1 MAKKIDELFSKKER
15 YLKEIIES
23 NCIYVK
29 DLNHWV
35 GTNYIARLKLKKELL
50 KVTPKLLINKTRSRA
65 SRCRVCGFSIEKDK
79 LRIGYPTK
87 DPRGDYGY
95 ISCWVHIECSK
106 KILYSCLYI
115 EENENVLKGYLHEYK
130 NHNCSGEHYNKYEI
144 YIYNNLQWDLFFGG
158 IENINEEELSKLKEM
173 AKPYEIKNDLK
184 CRNSFEMLINEENEK
199 INSLDYLNVEKKI
212 TNYNL
217 IIPKEL
223 KYDLL
228 QYQKEGIYWMIN
240 QEMSNVKGGIL
251 ADEMG
256 MGKTIQAITLIL
268 CQKLNKLKEI
278 KKDERSD
285 DHDKVGYKND
295 DEEDEKKKKKKKSHM
310 LHGDI
315 YKEDILSFEERD
327 TKHEKSI
334 KEIDIKK
341 SYKNSSSILYC
352 KNSTSDDL
360 KVKEESDCSVILI
373 ESDDTQNEKMN
384 HKNDVMAENKIDTEN
399 VLNVKKIKNIKK
411 ECVNNKKIKN
421 NNNNNNNNNKSNFKK
436 NDFINKLKGQT
447 LIIAPVA
454 AVMQWK
460 SEIEKF
466 VDENILNVYVYHGN
480 SKIISDEELIKY
492 DIVITSYAVVEVNF
506 RKIVNKHKQPCE
518 YCGRLY
524 LPNNLDIHKKYFCG
538 PTAVRTEKLKKRK
551 KKNKDT
557 ALVAMKKFDETFVPT
572 PRNVLL
578 EIMANSKKELEDEK
592 KKNIEISN
600 KSLNHNNTKKNKGK
614 KNNQIKQRNAQKD
627 SNIDVIVLSSDSCK
641 EKSSSSENSVYS
653 PLSRKTSSR
662 IIDLSNLGFD
672 KETMEQVIESLSEG
686 GKKKKN
692 VKNVK
697 NVNSVKNVKSV
708 KNHRDVKWNVVIKNM
723 LENFLYNVD
732 MNDKCKHVLIKIYVT
747 NTTIQNTEL
756 EKLNMGELK
765 VVLITMGKH
774 IFGTK
779 VELINRILVSAKYI
793 RKELYD
799 ENTETEE
806 KDTSGVHNEDGDTSM
821 GVTNQKGKDKF
832 CKERKIKKEDEKSSI
847 EKKRKTVD
855 VISVGGDVKRDMSL
869 NKRRNRTNRGT
880 TMKIKGE
887 TREYASNKGKNNN
900 DDDNN
905 NSYYSDAKSYT
916 SESSD
921 ESYQGDICSKKKEPK
936 KNTKSIR
943 RSQRK
948 SYCKSSL
955 ESEKKEES
963 DNSYNT
969 NDYNDCDDCD
979 DCDDYNNCDDNNYC
993 DDSSNSFDS
1002 YDSIIVRKSKMSKEK
1017 KKRENMKIF
1026 DESAL
1031 HQIYWNRIILDEAHR
1046 IKNRN
1051 TSTTQSILNLKC
1063 CGYRWCLTGTPLQN
1077 RISELYSLIRFIE
1090 FYPYAYYFCSKKD
1103 CKCLL
1108 LNYEMR
1114 DNKYCYFC
1122 NHSRINHFNYFNKR
1136 ILKPIQSFGYRGEGL
1151 SGMSYLKNEVL
1162 DKILLRRTKGE
1173 RKSDINLKPL
1183 IIKIRKD
1190 KLSKEEKDF
1199 YESLYKQTSTQ
1210 FNTYVNSN
1218 TVLHNYA
1225 HIFDL
1230 LSRLRQAADHPYLI
1244 IFGNSF
1250 LSDPSGKFIKKNTT
1264 IIPAISNDYVCGI
1277 CLENV
1282 QKRNNISTKCNHNFH
1297 KSCLKQYIES
1307 FEMEN
1312 ADQQEEEKEDSNFKN
1327 SNMIKYNTYDIGQR
1341 EGMNNVKSTN
1351 SCKYDIVINDD
1362 IHNNINKLET
1372 HENDNLITNKDL
1384 LKNKKSLEKK
1394 SKSISVV
1401 KFKNKDGYINLLSND
1416 ENVKDYPVGCPVCYI
1431 PLTVDF
1437 NLLVD
1442 KEENEEDEIIIC
1454 KEETTYINKSFI
1466 NRINTQEY
1474 RSSTKIEAVYEEVQN
1489 VINNTDD
1496 KCLIFS
1502 QYCSMLDL
1510 IEYHLKKHNIV
1521 CSKLLGYMSMISRN
1535 NILYNFNQDKQLRVL
1550 LISLKAGG
1558 EGLNLQV
1565 ANRIFIVDP
1574 WWNPA
1579 AELQAIQRAH
1589 RIGQTKTVYA
1599 IRFIIENTVEEKIIQ
1614 LQNKKQLVFDSTIG
1628 DSGNAMQK
1636 LSKEDLAFLFHS

>member
-1 MAKKIDELFSKKER
+1 MAKKLDELFSKKER

-115 EENENVLKGYLHEYK
+115 KENENILKGYLHEYK
-130 NHNCSGEHYNKYEI
+130 NNNCYEENYNKYEI

-158 IENINEEELSKLKEM
+158 IENIDEEELLKLKEI
-173 AKPYEIKNDLK
+173 AKPYVLKNDLK
-184 CRNSFEMLINEENEK
+184 YSNSFEMLINEENEK
-199 INSLDYLNVEKKI
+199 MNSLNYLNIQRKI
-212 TNYNL
+212 TNYKF

-268 CQKLNKLKEI
+268 YQKLNKFNEI
-278 KKDERSD
+278 KVDEQDSD
-285 DHDKVGYKND
+285 NDKIDYKK
-295 DEEDEKKKKKKKSHM
+295 EEREEKCHM
-310 LHGDI
+310 LHCDI
-315 YKEDILSFEERD
+315 YKEDMLSFKEKD
-327 TKHEKSI
+327 TKYEKST
-334 KEIDIKK
+334 KDLDIQK
-341 SYKNSSSILYC
+341 SYNNSSTILDCNNSSS
-352 KNSTSDDL
+352 NDL
-360 KVKEESDCSVILI
+360 NVKEESECSVILI
-373 ESDDTQNEKMN
+373 ESDETQNKKIN
-384 HKNDVMAENKIDTEN
+384 QKKDVIEENNVQTEN
-399 VLNVKKIKNIKK
+399 MLNVKKIKNIKK
-411 ECVNNKKIKN
+411 ECVNKN
-421 NNNNNNNNNKSNFKK
+421 NNKLNCKM
-436 NDFINKLKGQT
+436 NDFINKLQGQT

-466 VDENILNVYVYHGN
+466 IDENILNVYVYHGN
-480 SKIISDEELIKY
+480 SKMISDEELIKY

-578 EIMANSKKELEDEK
+578 EIMANSKNELNDD
-592 KKNIEISN
+592 KKNNKISN
-600 KSLNHNNTKKNKGK
+600 KSVNDNNSNKNKGK
-614 KNNQIKQRNAQKD
+614 KNNKIKHRNTQKD
-627 SNIDVIVLSSDSCK
+627 SNIDVIVLSSDSYK
-641 EKSSSSENSVYS
+641 EKSSSSQNSVYS

-686 GKKKKN
+686 KKKKN
-692 VKNVK
+692 
-697 NVNSVKNVKSV
+697 V

-732 MNDKCKHVLIKIYVT
+732 MNDKCKHVLIKIYLT
-747 NTTIQNTEL
+747 KTTIQNTEL

-799 ENTETEE
+799 DNMEGEKKEE
-806 KDTSGVHNEDGDTSM
+806 SFIDNVDGDVTSD
-821 GVTNQKGKDKF
+821 VTNQRGKDKF
-832 CKERKIKKEDEKSSI
+832 CRTRKIKNEDEKSCI

-855 VISVGGDVKRDMSL
+855 VINVRGEVKRDMTS
-869 NKRRNRTNRGT
+869 NKKRRNT
-880 TMKIKGE
+880 TYEGATLIVKGE
-887 TREYASNKGKNNN
+887 KREYASNKGRNNDNNN
-900 DDDNN
+900 DDDDDNDNDNDCDDDCDSNN
-905 NSYYSDAKSYT
+905 NYYFSHSESYT
-916 SESSD
+916 SDNSD
-921 ESYQGDICSKKKEPK
+921 ESYQVDTSKKKKAPR
-936 KNTKSIR
+936 KNRKNNKR
-943 RSQRK
+943 RQRK
-948 SYCKSSL
+948 SSCKSSL
-955 ESEKKEES
+955 DNEKKEES
-963 DNSYNT
+963 NNSYNT
-969 NDYNDCDDCD
+969 
-979 DCDDYNNCDDNNYC
+979 DNYDN
-993 DDSSNSFDS
+993 SSNSFDS

-1090 FYPYAYYFCSKKD
+1090 FYPYAYYFCSKRD

-1114 DNKYCYFC
+1114 DNKYCYYC

-1136 ILKPIQSFGYRGEGL
+1136 ILKPIQSFGYKGEGL
-1151 SGMSYLKNEVL
+1151 SGMCYLKNEVL

-1173 RKSDINLKPL
+1173 RKSDIKLKPL

-1190 KLSKEEKDF
+1190 RLSNEEKDF

-1282 QKRNNISTKCNHNFH
+1282 DKRNNISTRCNHNFH

-1307 FEMEN
+1307 FEMEYGIHQKEGKDDTSEFRN
-1312 ADQQEEEKEDSNFKN
+1312 AD
-1327 SNMIKYNTYDIGQR
+1327 MIKYKSYDIGKSDN
-1341 EGMNNVKSTN
+1341 MNNMNNMKYRN

-1362 IHNNINKLET
+1362 IHDNMNKLET
-1372 HENDNLITNKDL
+1372 HENGNMNKNKAL
-1384 LKNKKSLEKK
+1384 LKNKKSLEEKR

-1401 KFKNKDGYINLLSND
+1401 KFKNNDGYINLLSND
-1416 ENVKDYPVGCPVCYI
+1416 ENVKDYPLGCPVCYI

-1437 NLLVD
+1437 NLLID

-1474 RSSTKIEAVYEEVQN
+1474 KSSTKIEAVYEEVQN

-1510 IEYHLKKHNIV
+1510 IEYHLKKHNII

-1628 DSGNAMQK
+1628 DSGNAMEK

>member
-1 MAKKIDELFSKKER
+1 MAKKFDQLFSKKER
-15 YLKEIIES
+15 YLKEILES

-50 KVTPKLLINKTRSRA
+50 KVTPKLLINKTRSKS
-65 SRCRVCGFSIEKDK
+65 SRCRVCGFAIEKDK

-106 KILYSCLYI
+106 KILYSCLYFK
-115 EENENVLKGYLHEYK
+115 ENENILKGYLHDYK
-130 NHNCSGEHYNKYEI
+130 NNNDYEENYNKYEI

-158 IENINEEELSKLKEM
+158 IENINEEELCKLKEISR
-173 AKPYEIKNDLK
+173 PYELKKNDLK
-184 CRNSFEMLINEENEK
+184 CSSSFEMLINEENEK
-199 INSLDYLNVEKKI
+199 INSLNYLNIEKKI
-212 TNYNL
+212 TNYKFSV
-217 IIPKEL
+217 PKEL

-228 QYQKEGIYWMIN
+228 EYQKEGISWMIN
-240 QEMSNVKGGIL
+240 QEKSNVKGGIL

-268 CQKLNKLKEI
+268 CQKLNTL
-278 KKDERSD
+278 
-285 DHDKVGYKND
+285 N
-295 DEEDEKKKKKKKSHM
+295 EKKVEPQNNVNVEYDHKKEEEETMIMMKEEHQKINPM
-310 LHGDI
+310 LHCDI
-315 YKEDILSFEERD
+315 YKENMTSFKETDIEY
-327 TKHEKSI
+327 KKSV
-334 KEIDIKK
+334 KGLYIKK
-341 SYKNSSSILYC
+341 STTYNSNNRSYCNNSSS
-352 KNSTSDDL
+352 NDL
-360 KVKEESDCSVILI
+360 KIKEESECCSVILI
-373 ESDDTQNEKMN
+373 ESDETQNEKIN
-384 HKNDVMAENKIDTEN
+384 DKKNVIEENDLVAQN
-399 VLNVKKIKNIKK
+399 VLNEKKIKNIKR
-411 ECVNNKKIKN
+411 ESVHKN
-421 NNNNNNNNNKSNFKK
+421 NNILSCNKK
-436 NDFINKLKGQT
+436 NDFVNKLQGQT

-466 VDENILNVYVYHGN
+466 IDANILSVYVYHGN
-480 SKIISDEELIKY
+480 SKMISHEELIKY

-578 EIMANSKKELEDEK
+578 EIMANSKKELEHNDDIK
-592 KKNIEISN
+592 KDNEIFDKTINDNNSN
-600 KSLNHNNTKKNKGK
+600 NNQNGNYQNKGK
-614 KNNQIKQRNAQKD
+614 NNISKKKKKINNQIKTINTQKD
-627 SNIDVIVLSSDSCK
+627 GNIDVIVLSSDSSK
-641 EKSSSSENSVYS
+641 EKSSSSSSSKNSVYS

-672 KETMEQVIESLSEG
+672 KETMEDVIERLSE
-686 GKKKKN
+686 GKKKK
-692 VKNVK
+692 KNI
-697 NVNSVKNVKSV
+697 

-723 LENFLYNVD
+723 LENFLYNID
-732 MNDKCKHVLIKIYVT
+732 MNDKCKHVLIKIYLT
-747 NTTIQNTEL
+747 TTIIENTEL
-756 EKLNMGELK
+756 EKLNVGELK
-765 VVLITMGKH
+765 VLLITMGKH

-779 VELINRILVSAKYI
+779 IELINRILVSAKYI

-799 ENTETEE
+799 NNTDQER
-806 KDTSGVHNEDGDTSM
+806 KDKSCIDNMDGDTDID
-821 GVTNQKGKDKF
+821 VTNKKANNKI
-832 CKERKIKKEDEKSSI
+832 CKERKIKKEDEKCSI
-847 EKKRKTVD
+847 EKKRKTVN
-855 VISVGGDVKRDMSL
+855 IKREVTI
-869 NKRRNRTNRGT
+869 NKKRRNT
-880 TMKIKGE
+880 TDGGC
-887 TREYASNKGKNNN
+887 TLKGKGRKSENNTN
-900 DDDNN
+900 DVIGDNN
-905 NSYYSDAKSYT
+905 NNNSCCSNEESYRNN
-916 SESSD
+916 SSD
-921 ESYQGDICSKKKEPK
+921 ESYRVDLCSKKKEPK
-936 KNTKSIR
+936 NKKKIEKNG
-943 RSQRK
+943 RSQRRSSRK
-948 SYCKSSL
+948 SSCKSSFKSSL
-955 ESEKKEES
+955 ESEMKEES
-963 DNSYNT
+963 SNSLSR
-969 NDYNDCDDCD
+969 
-979 DCDDYNNCDDNNYC
+979 DDYDN
-993 DDSSNSFDS
+993 SSNSFDS

-1090 FYPYAYYFCSKKD
+1090 FYPYAYYFCSKRD
-1103 CKCLL
+1103 CRCVL

-1136 ILKPIQSFGYRGEGL
+1136 ILKPIQSFGYKGEGL
-1151 SGMSYLKNEVL
+1151 SGMCYLKNEVL

-1173 RKSDINLKPL
+1173 RKSDIKLKPL

-1190 KLSKEEKDF
+1190 RLTDEEKDF

-1244 IFGNSF
+1244 IFGNTF

-1282 QKRNNISTKCNHNFH
+1282 DKRNNISTRCNHNFH

-1307 FEMEN
+1307 FEM
-1312 ADQQEEEKEDSNFKN
+1312 DSGLHEEEERSDSEFKN
-1327 SNMIKYNTYDIGQR
+1327 GNIIKYNSYNIDTN
-1341 EGMNNVKSTN
+1341 ESMNMVRHTN
-1351 SCKYDIVINDD
+1351 SCKYDIVM
-1362 IHNNINKLET
+1362 
-1372 HENDNLITNKDL
+1372 NDNMDDNMNENMNDNMNENMNDNMNNNMNDNKDI
-1384 LKNKKSLEKK
+1384 LKNKRKNLEKR

-1416 ENVKDYPVGCPVCYI
+1416 ENIKNYPLGCPVCFI

-1474 RSSTKIEAVYEEVQN
+1474 KSSTKIEAVYEEVKN
-1489 VINNTDD
+1489 VIDNTDD

-1510 IEYHLKKHNIV
+1510 IEYHLKKNNIV

>member
-1 MAKKIDELFSKKER
+1 MVKKLDQLFSKKER
-15 YLKEIIES
+15 YLKEIIEC

-50 KVTPKLLINKTRSRA
+50 KITPKLLINKTRSRA

-115 EENENVLKGYLHEYK
+115 KENENILKGYLHEYK
-130 NHNCSGEHYNKYEI
+130 NHNCYGENYNKYEL
-144 YIYNNLQWDLFFGG
+144 YIYNNLQWDVFFGG
-158 IENINEEELSKLKEM
+158 IENMNEEDIYKLKEI

-184 CRNSFEMLINEENEK
+184 CKNSFEMLINEENEK
-199 INSLDYLNVEKKI
+199 MNSLNYLNIEKKI
-212 TNYNL
+212 TDYKF
-217 IIPKEL
+217 IVPKEL

-268 CQKLNKLKEI
+268 CQKLNKLNDI
-278 KKDERSD
+278 KVDEQNSD
-285 DHDKVGYKND
+285 NNNNNNNSDNNNNNNINNINNVHYKN
-295 DEEDEKKKKKKKSHM
+295 EEDKSHM
-310 LHGDI
+310 LCGDI
-315 YKEDILSFEERD
+315 YKEDMLSFNEKNTEC
-327 TKHEKSI
+327 EKSV
-334 KEIDIKK
+334 KDLDIQK
-341 SYKNSSSILYC
+341 SYNNSSTILCC
-352 KNSTSDDL
+352 KNSTWNDL

-373 ESDDTQNEKMN
+373 ESDKSQNEKK
-384 HKNDVMAENKIDTEN
+384 KNDKKDIIQVNN
-399 VLNVKKIKNIKK
+399 VDNHQYMLNMKKINNLKK
-411 ECVNNKKIKN
+411 ECSNKN
-421 NNNNNNNNNKSNFKK
+421 NNNNNNNLYCKK
-436 NDFINKLKGQT
+436 NDFIKKLQGQT

-480 SKIISDEELIKY
+480 SKIISHEELIKY

-506 RKIVNKHKQPCE
+506 RKIVNKHKKPCE

-557 ALVAMKKFDETFVPT
+557 ALVAMKKFDDTFVPT

-578 EIMANSKKELEDEK
+578 EIMANSKKELDNDEK
-592 KKNIEISN
+592 NNEISN
-600 KSLNHNNTKKNKGK
+600 KSVNDNNINKNKGK
-614 KNNQIKQRNAQKD
+614 KNNQIKHKNTQKD
-627 SNIDVIVLSSDSCK
+627 CNIDVIVLSSDSCK
-641 EKSSSSENSVYS
+641 EKKSSSSSTSSSQNSVYS

-672 KETMEQVIESLSEG
+672 KETMEQVIESLNE
-686 GKKKKN
+686 GKKKKKK
-692 VKNVK
+692 KNG
-697 NVNSVKNVKSV
+697 
-708 KNHRDVKWNVVIKNM
+708 KNHRDIIKWNVVIKNM

-732 MNDKCKHVLIKIYVT
+732 MNDKCKHVLIKIYLT
-747 NTTIQNTEL
+747 NSTIQNTEL

-799 ENTETEE
+799 DNTEEQE
-806 KDTSGVHNEDGDTSM
+806 KDKSCIDNVDGDIPKN
-821 GVTNQKGKDKF
+821 VNNQRGKYKF
-832 CKERKIKKEDEKSSI
+832 CKERKTKKEDEKKCI

-855 VISVGGDVKRDMSL
+855 VVSVGGDVQRDMSL
-869 NKRRNRTNRGT
+869 NKRRNTKNP
-880 TMKIKGE
+880 KAILKVKGE
-887 TREYASNKGKNNN
+887 KGEYASNNKNNY
-900 DDDNN
+900 DDNN
-905 NSYYSDAKSYT
+905 NNNYDDNNNNNYDDNNNNNYYYNNAESYT
-916 SESSD
+916 SDCSD
-921 ESYQGDICSKKKEPK
+921 ESYRVDICSKKKEAK
-936 KNTKSIR
+936 KNTKYNRRIQR
-943 RSQRK
+943 RS
-948 SYCKSSL
+948 SCKSSL

-963 DNSYNT
+963 NNSYNT
-969 NDYNDCDDCD
+969 
-979 DCDDYNNCDDNNYC
+979 DDYDN
-993 DDSSNSFDS
+993 SSNSFDS
-1002 YDSIIVRKSKMSKEK
+1002 YDSIIVRKSKMNKEK

-1051 TSTTQSILNLKC
+1051 TSTTQSIFNLKC

-1090 FYPYAYYFCSKKD
+1090 FYPYAYYFCSKRD

-1151 SGMSYLKNEVL
+1151 SGMCYLKNEVL

-1210 FNTYVNSN
+1210 FNTYVSSN

-1250 LSDPSGKFIKKNTT
+1250 LSDPSGKFIKKNTR

-1282 QKRNNISTKCNHNFH
+1282 EKRNNISTKCNHNFH

-1307 FEMEN
+1307 FEI
-1312 ADQQEEEKEDSNFKN
+1312 DYDVHQEEEKDDSDFIN
-1327 SNMIKYNTYDIGQR
+1327 SNMVKYKTYDMGTS
-1341 EGMNNVKSTN
+1341 ENMNNMKYRN

-1362 IHNNINKLET
+1362 IHDNMNKLET
-1372 HENDNLITNKDL
+1372 HENDNMNRNKDL
-1384 LKNKKSLEKK
+1384 LKNKKGLEKR

-1401 KFKNKDGYINLLSND
+1401 KFKNKDGYINLLNND
-1416 ENVKDYPVGCPVCYI
+1416 ENIKDYPLGCPVCYI

-1510 IEYHLKKHNIV
+1510 IEYHLKKHNII

-1535 NILYNFNQDKQLRVL
+1535 NILYNFNKDKQLRVL